1 MTTPKDFKP
10 LLALELSKVKN
21 LPKQCYVSPKIDG
34 LRCII
39 FDGVAYSRSLKP
51 IPNRYLQS
59 VVKQHE
65 TTLQGLDGEL
75 ITTHLTDPMSFNKTQ
90 SDLMS
95 IDGEPAFVFHVFDKY
110 HPSKTFSE
118 RLTTVPDKAQ
128 LPDFCSI
135 LPQEY
140 KENITHEDVQ
150 ELSDFY
156 TKAGYEGCMLKD
168 RNGLYKHGRS
178 ATTSPELIKVKKFT
192 DAEFEVVGYECK
204 YSNQNEAFTSELG
217 NTKRSTKKE
226 GMVAQD
232 TLGKL
237 ICRTQEGIVFGVGS
251 GFTDEQRNAL
261 WASKESLIGKLA
273 KVKFFEVG
281 IKEAPRFPVFL
292 GFRSELDL

>member
-1 MTTPKDFKP
+1 MTIPKDFKP

-39 FDGVAYSRSLKP
+39 FGGVAYSRSLKP
-51 IPNRYLQS
+51 IPNLYLQS

-65 TTLQGLDGEL
+65 DVLQGLDGEL
-75 ITTHLTDPMSFNKTQ
+75 LTTYLTDPMAFNRTQ

-95 IDGEPAFVFHVFDKY
+95 IDDEPNFAFHVFDKY
-110 HPSKTFSE
+110 HPFKTFSE
-118 RLTTVPDKAQ
+118 RWATIPDKVE

-135 LPQEY
+135 LPQGY
-140 KENITHEDVQ
+140 KENITHEHIQ

-178 ATTSPELIKVKKFT
+178 ATTTPELIKVKKFT
-192 DAEFEVVGYECK
+192 DAEFEVIGYECK

-232 TLGKL
+232 TLGRL
-237 ICRTQEGIVFGVGS
+237 ICRTQAGIEFGVGS

-261 WASKESLIGKLA
+261 WASKESLVGKLA

-292 GFRSELDL
+292 GFRSEMDM